1 MSEQKLEVSIA
12 IPDQYVLVTKIE
24 YNELKEKS
32 VMGRYLTLQ
41 DLMDLT
47 GKSKPWLN
55 EKLLSHPRRMKDIE
69 PFTHFPQSR
78 GDKWAFKE
86 KEMRDYLD
94 KHFLDILR
102 G

>member
-1 MSEQKLEVSIA
+1 MQKLTA
-12 IPDQYVLVTKIE
+12 TIPIPENYVMITKVE
-24 YNELKEKS
+24 YEELQKNTLLGK
-32 VMGRYLTLQ
+32 YLTLQ
-41 DLMDLT
+41 GLVELT
-47 GKSKPWLN
+47 GKSKPWLD

-69 PFTHFPQSR
+69 SFTHFPQSR

-94 KHFLDILR
+94 KNFLDILR